1 MPQGRAGTEHSEGQ
15 KTGEQTRKGLADLDI
30 IIFRLYEDF
39 VFGELSKDG
48 SKKMSA
54 DYEAEPE
61 RIRLE
66 IEAFEEWVGQ
76 QQERNDAPDTFIA
89 WSKKYVDVAELTQ
102 TIINGYIKKIIVYA
116 PDKSGGKRTQKLK
129 IHFNFVDNVGIPVI
143 SEPVVT
149 ETTHKSRRRRDRI
162 GHAVFCGKIVTCRY

>member
-1 MPQGRAGTEHSEGQ
+1 MSQGRAGTEHSEGQ

-54 DYEAEPE
+54 DYEAKPE

-66 IEAFEEWVGQ
+66 IEAVEEWVGQ
-76 QQERNDAPDTFIA
+76 QEERNDAPDTFIA
-89 WSKKYVDVAELTQ
+89 RSKKYVDV
-102 TIINGYIKKIIVYA
+102 IKSVVN
-116 PDKSGGKRTQKLK
+116 SSKR
-129 IHFNFVDNVGIPVI
+129 I
-143 SEPVVT
+143 
-149 ETTHKSRRRRDRI
+149 
-162 GHAVFCGKIVTCRY
+162 